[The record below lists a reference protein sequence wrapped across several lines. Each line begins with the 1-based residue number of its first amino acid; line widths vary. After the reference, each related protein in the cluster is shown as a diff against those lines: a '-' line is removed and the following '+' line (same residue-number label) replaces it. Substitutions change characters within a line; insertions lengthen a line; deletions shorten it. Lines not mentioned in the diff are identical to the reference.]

1 MTFTLKKLPFR
12 LFAFALGLL
21 TLLGV
26 VGPGAE
32 AAGPPVQALLTAGPL
47 EVGKPG
53 ALTVELRVPAGVVV
67 YSAETSL
74 TPLSKGSLTLR
85 PTEYPPG
92 EMKPDPVTGEPIEVW
107 SNDVTLRVPVE
118 APKAPGRHDVAFEL
132 RVVGCKGNVCFLPHT
147 ETLRASVE
155 VKPKAV
161 GWLDTLLPSAY
172 AGKLSDEN
180 PVNVTVKV
188 KGEALAV
195 SFEQAPGWHLT
206 QSFTFVELA
215 EGQAVTLGK
224 VGWPKAHQRP
234 DPAIPG
240 ATRGEYD
247 GNFTALAALKAA
259 PGSRVVKGTVGYQ
272 ACKAEL
278 CLMPQYLDFT
288 ETVTF
293 AAPAAPAAPATPA
306 ETPAADPAVEP
317 AVVDPAVEPAVVEP
331 PAEPVAAAP
340 PVATTLADNSNAAA
354 TPAEDFDAGLPV
366 DGFAAAREKG
376 LIWLVL
382 FVFGAGFLVSLT
394 PCVLPMVP
402 ITVGIIGARSS
413 GSRLQAFSLSLAY
426 VVGLATVYTVLGVGA
441 AMTGSIFGAWMQ
453 LPWVVGAVA
462 LFFFAMGAA
471 MFGAFEVAVPGF
483 IAERLNNVGGAG
495 YTGAFLIGA
504 VGAIVAGPCS
514 GPVIASLMV
523 VIGQQGELA
532 LGAGLMLA
540 FSLGMGMI
548 FLVAGTFSDMML
560 RPGAWMETVKH
571 GFGVAMWLGAVYFVA
586 PHLSDTVTALL
597 TAFVLLS
604 TAVFAWPSND
614 DEGPAIARAHRLY
627 AVVGGLVG
635 AYLLVGT
642 LVTQGFILPP
652 LQISTA
658 GAATATAQGSIPWI
672 KDDETAALAQAKAE
686 DKPLIIDFTAEWCA
700 ACKELEHFT
709 YTDAQVITT
718 SAAFVPLMIDATSD
732 KDPKVQAL
740 LKKYDVKGLPTVL
753 FLKPDGTVI
762 PKLTLTGY
770 EPAEKFLP
778 RMNAAQRMAQ

>member
-1 MTFTLKKLPFR
+1 MILPLRKLPLW
-12 LFAFALGLL
+12 LFAFVLGLL

-26 VGPGAE
+26 VSPGAE
-32 AAGPPVQALLTAGPL
+32 AAGPPVQALLTASPL

-53 ALTVELRVPAGVVV
+53 ALTVELRVPSGVVV

-74 TPLSKGSLTLR
+74 TPLSKGTLTLR

-107 SNDVTLRVPVE
+107 SNDVALRVPVD
-118 APKAPGRHDVAFEL
+118 APQAAGRHDVALEL
-132 RVVGCKGNVCFLPHT
+132 RVVGCKGNICFLPHT

-215 EGQAVTLGK
+215 EGQDVSLGK

-247 GNFTALAALKAA
+247 GNFTVLAALKSA
-259 PGSRVVKGTVGYQ
+259 PGGRVVKGTVGYQ

-278 CLMPQYLDFT
+278 CLMPQYLDFS

-293 AAPAAPAAPATPA
+293 AAPAPAAPANP
-306 ETPAADPAVEP
+306 ADPATP
-317 AVVDPAVEPAVVEP
+317 AVDPVVEP
-331 PAEPVAAAP
+331 VAEPVAEPVVEAP
-340 PVATTLADNSNAAA
+340 PVEPVVEAPAATPALADNSNAAA
-354 TPAEDFDAGLPV
+354 TADDFESELPV

-376 LIWLVL
+376 LVWLFL

-402 ITVGIIGARSS
+402 ITIGIIGARST
-413 GSRLQAFSLSLAY
+413 GSRVQAFSLALAY
-426 VVGLATVYTVLGVGA
+426 VAGLAAVYTVLGVGA

-453 LPWVVGAVA
+453 SPWVVGAVA

-471 MFGAFEVAVPGF
+471 MFGAFEVAVPGAV
-483 IAERLNNVGGAG
+483 AERLNNVGGAG

-548 FLVAGTFSDMML
+548 FLVAGTFSNQVL

-571 GFGVAMWLGAVYFVA
+571 SFGVLMWLGAVYFVA
-586 PHLSDTVTALL
+586 PHLSDTMTALL
-597 TAFVLLS
+597 TAFTLLS

-614 DEGPAIARAHRLY
+614 DDGPAIARAHRLY

-652 LQISTA
+652 LQLSAA
-658 GAATATAQGSIPWI
+658 GAATGAAQGSIPWI
-672 KDDETAALAQAKAE
+672 NDDETSALARAKAE
-686 DKPLIIDFTAEWCA
+686 NKPLIIDFTAEWCA

-709 YTDAQVITT
+709 YTDAEVITR
-718 SAAFVPLMIDATSD
+718 SADFVPLMIDATSD

-753 FLKPDGTVI
+753 FLKPDGAVI
-762 PKLTLTGY
+762 SKLTLTGF
-770 EPAEKFLP
+770 EPADKFLP
-778 RMNAAQRMAQ
+778 RMSAAKRMAQ

>member
-1 MTFTLKKLPFR
+1 
-12 LFAFALGLL
+12 
-21 TLLGV
+21 
-26 VGPGAE
+26 
-32 AAGPPVQALLTAGPL
+32 
-47 EVGKPG
+47 
-53 ALTVELRVPAGVVV
+53 
-67 YSAETSL
+67 
-74 TPLSKGSLTLR
+74 
-85 PTEYPPG
+85 
-92 EMKPDPVTGEPIEVW
+92 
-107 SNDVTLRVPVE
+107 
-118 APKAPGRHDVAFEL
+118 
-132 RVVGCKGNVCFLPHT
+132 
-147 ETLRASVE
+147 
-155 VKPKAV
+155 
-161 GWLDTLLPSAY
+161 
-172 AGKLSDEN
+172 
-180 PVNVTVKV
+180 
-188 KGEALAV
+188 
-195 SFEQAPGWHLT
+195 
-206 QSFTFVELA
+206 
-215 EGQAVTLGK
+215 
-224 VGWPKAHQRP
+224 HQRP

-247 GNFTALAALKAA
+247 GDFTVNAALKAA

-278 CLMPQYLDFT
+278 CLMPQYLDFS

-293 AAPAAPAAPATPA
+293 AAPAKATP
-306 ETPAADPAVEP
+306 PAPGAEP
-317 AVVDPAVEPAVVEP
+317 AVVAAPVEPVVEPVEAAVEPVVEAPAAEEP
-331 PAEPVAAAP
+331 PVVEAP
-340 PVATTLADNSNAAA
+340 PVAAPPTALADNSG
-354 TPAEDFDAGLPV
+354 AEAEAFDAGLPV

-376 LIWLVL
+376 LIWLIA

-402 ITVGIIGARSS
+402 ITVGLIGARST
-413 GSRLQAFSLSLAY
+413 GSRLQAFSLALAY
-426 VVGLATVYTVLGVGA
+426 VAGLATVYTLLGVGA

-453 LPWVVGAVA
+453 SPWVVGAVA
-462 LFFFAMGAA
+462 AFFFAMGAS
-471 MFGAFEVAVPGF
+471 MFGAFEVAVPGA

-548 FLVAGTFSDMML
+548 FLVAGTFSNQVL

-571 GFGVAMWLGAVYFVA
+571 SFGVLMWLGAVYFVA
-586 PHLSDTVTALL
+586 PHLSDAVTALL
-597 TAFVLLS
+597 TAFVLIS
-604 TAVFAWPSND
+604 TAVFAWPQND
-614 DEGPAIARAHRLY
+614 DDGPAIARAHRLY

-635 AYLLVGT
+635 AYLLMGT

-652 LQISTA
+652 LQLSAA
-658 GAATATAQGSIPWI
+658 GAATPSQASIPWV
-672 KDDETAALAQAKAE
+672 KDDEAAALSRASAE
-686 DKPLIIDFTAEWCA
+686 GKPLIIDFTAEWCA

-709 YTDAQVITT
+709 YTDAEVIAA

-753 FLKPDGTVI
+753 FLKPDGEVI
-762 PKLTLTGY
+762 SKLTLTGF

-778 RMNAAQRMAQ
+778 RMKAAQRMAK